1 MNLFRNFRLRF
12 VPIGSADPIVRL
24 GGLERNGAAVT
35 LLRTPTAFLD
45 IDPLPGH
52 TVTAIPL
59 DPVFVGDG
67 VRLIPGRIAH
77 VSGGRRLYVRAAAPG
92 RVALLTHPCPVG
104 REMHFDLESSGFR
117 EALCHLASSQ
127 TGQRAAFSDGN
138 SLDEVLR
145 NAETAR
151 PSTNVAA
158 ARNASTLLKID
169 RYLHDN
175 IANAVYNGAVAKE
188 AGISTRTLH
197 TVMTQIRGMGVSRY
211 VQLVRLWNIYNALDR
226 GTLIKS
232 VAIDHGYIHLARF
245 STDFRQNFGLL
256 PREVRRLRAHENFV
270 PFDLA
275 SAEPDA
281 GAPAVHAPE
290 RETCVAIGI

>member
-117 EALCHLASSQ
+117 PEGSIFGRQLAGRGPAERGNGEAVDERGCGA
-127 TGQRAAFSDGN
+127 QRLDAAEN
-138 SLDEVLR
+138 
-145 NAETAR
+145 R
-151 PSTNVAA
+151 PLFA
-158 ARNASTLLKID
+158 
-169 RYLHDN
+169 
-175 IANAVYNGAVAKE
+175 
-188 AGISTRTLH
+188 
-197 TVMTQIRGMGVSRY
+197 
-211 VQLVRLWNIYNALDR
+211 
-226 GTLIKS
+226 
-232 VAIDHGYIHLARF
+232 
-245 STDFRQNFGLL
+245 
-256 PREVRRLRAHENFV
+256 
-270 PFDLA
+270 
-275 SAEPDA
+275 
-281 GAPAVHAPE
+281 
-290 RETCVAIGI
+290 